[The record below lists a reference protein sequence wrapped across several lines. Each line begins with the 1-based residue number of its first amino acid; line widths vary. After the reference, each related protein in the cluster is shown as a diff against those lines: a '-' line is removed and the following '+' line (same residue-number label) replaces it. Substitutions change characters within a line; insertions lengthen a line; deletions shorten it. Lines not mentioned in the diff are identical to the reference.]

1 MNLAAK
7 VISILFHP
15 LFLPLY
21 ALPLYF
27 SIENYQNLI
36 LNNADIN
43 FLSAIYSVMALV
55 GVLFPILSMY
65 VMIRTGLLSDF
76 NAYNR
81 VERKPVFFI
90 VLLYYLMVYFMF
102 RSWNSSLYHLLDPLL
117 SFLSGGIYLLLICFV
132 INHKWKISLHS
143 TSISALTATFLA
155 FSISMPSIENPI
167 YLVIVNLVLLLIMGV
182 VSSARLVLKAHQPHE
197 VYMGI
202 LIGFTVEMIVVY
214 FDLSI

>member
-81 VERKPVFFI
+81 VEK
-90 VLLYYLMVYFMF
+90 
-102 RSWNSSLYHLLDPLL
+102 
-117 SFLSGGIYLLLICFV
+117 
-132 INHKWKISLHS
+132 
-143 TSISALTATFLA
+143 
-155 FSISMPSIENPI
+155 
-167 YLVIVNLVLLLIMGV
+167 
-182 VSSARLVLKAHQPHE
+182 
-197 VYMGI
+197 
-202 LIGFTVEMIVVY
+202 
-214 FDLSI
+214 